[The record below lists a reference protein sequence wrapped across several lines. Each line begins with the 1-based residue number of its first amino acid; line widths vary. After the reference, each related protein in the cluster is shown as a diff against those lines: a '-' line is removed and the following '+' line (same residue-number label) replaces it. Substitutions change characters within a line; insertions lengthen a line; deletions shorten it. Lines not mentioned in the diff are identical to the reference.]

1 VRGEVR
7 LKSRESS
14 VRLLRADRLRIGEGA
29 LRSPAARRA
38 RPSCRSRRS
47 SASRFW
53 WGVVRC
59 LPSRVHTSAA
69 REEAVEPLMLPIRYE
84 MLMALS

>member
-38 RPSCRSRRS
+38 RPFVPLAPS
-47 SASRFW
+47 SASRC
-53 WGVVRC
+53 GEASC
-59 LPSRVHTSAA
+59 AA
-69 REEAVEPLMLPIRYE
+69 CRGL
-84 MLMALS
+84 